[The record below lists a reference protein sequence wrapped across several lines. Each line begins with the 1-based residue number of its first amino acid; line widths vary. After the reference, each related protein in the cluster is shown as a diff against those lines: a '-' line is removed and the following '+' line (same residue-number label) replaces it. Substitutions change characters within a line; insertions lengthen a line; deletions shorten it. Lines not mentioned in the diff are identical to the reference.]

1 MNVIIQLF
9 TGAAGSVGFGLIFHI
24 NKKYLPVTAVGG
36 AFGWLAYLLLSHHG
50 NHIFVS
56 MLVAS
61 FCVAIYA
68 EILAR
73 VYGAPSTPF
82 FVTSAIP
89 LVNPGSTLPLL
100 YECTGRG
107 QYQTGGGIRKPDLPV
122 CTGDCRGNGHRLVHL
137 RPDQENET
145 LGYCDKSNIKGFCK
159 KMKKT
164 VDKCWDG

>member
-1 MNVIIQLF
+1 MNVIIQIF

-50 NHIFVS
+50 NHVFVS

-89 LVNPGSTLPLL
+89 LIPGSTLYYCMSALAEGNTRL
-100 YECTGRG
+100 AEEYGS
-107 QYQTGGGIRKPDLPV
+107 QTFLCALGIAGGMAIAWCICDL
-122 CTGDCRGNGHRLVHL
+122 TR
-137 RPDQENET
+137 
-145 LGYCDKSNIKGFCK
+145 
-159 KMKKT
+159 KMKR
-164 VDKCWDG
+164 

>member
-89 LVNPGSTLPLL
+89 LIPGSTLYYCRRNTEARPS
-100 YECTGRG
+100 CVHWG
-107 QYQTGGGIRKPDLPV
+107 LPGEWLSPGV
-122 CTGDCRGNGHRLVHL
+122 SAT
-137 RPDQENET
+137 
-145 LGYCDKSNIKGFCK
+145 
-159 KMKKT
+159 
-164 VDKCWDG
+164 

>member
-61 FCVAIYA
+61 FCVGIYA

-89 LVNPGSTLPLL
+89 LIPGSTLYYCMSALAEGNTEL
-100 YECTGRG
+100 VEKYGS
-107 QYQTGGGIRKPDLPV
+107 QTFLCALGIAGGMAIAWCICDL
-122 CTGDCRGNGHRLVHL
+122 TR
-137 RPDQENET
+137 
-145 LGYCDKSNIKGFCK
+145 
-159 KMKKT
+159 KMKR
-164 VDKCWDG
+164 

>member
-1 MNVIIQLF
+1 MNVIIQLL

-24 NKKYLPVTAVGG
+24 NKRYLPAAAVGG
-36 AFGWLAYLLLSHHG
+36 ALGWLAYLLLSHHG

-73 VYGAPSTPF
+73 LYGAPSTPF

-89 LVNPGSTLPLL
+89 LIPGSTLYYCMSALPEGNTELAEK
-100 YECTGRG
+100 YGS
-107 QYQTGGGIRKPDLPV
+107 QTFLCALGIAGGMAIAWCICDL
-122 CTGDCRGNGHRLVHL
+122 TR
-137 RPDQENET
+137 
-145 LGYCDKSNIKGFCK
+145 
-159 KMKKT
+159 KMKR
-164 VDKCWDG
+164 

>member
-1 MNVIIQLF
+1 MNVIIQLL

-89 LVNPGSTLPLL
+89 LIPGSTLYYCMSALAEGNTRL
-100 YECTGRG
+100 AEEYGS
-107 QYQTGGGIRKPDLPV
+107 QTFLCALGIAGGMAIAWCICDL
-122 CTGDCRGNGHRLVHL
+122 TR
-137 RPDQENET
+137 
-145 LGYCDKSNIKGFCK
+145 
-159 KMKKT
+159 KMKR
-164 VDKCWDG
+164 

>member
-73 VYGAPSTPF
+73 LYGAPSTPF

-89 LVNPGSTLPLL
+89 LIPGSTLYYCMSALAEGNTRL
-100 YECTGRG
+100 AEEYGS
-107 QYQTGGGIRKPDLPV
+107 QTFLCALGIAGGMAIAWCICDLTRK
-122 CTGDCRGNGHRLVHL
+122 
-137 RPDQENET
+137 
-145 LGYCDKSNIKGFCK
+145 IKR
-159 KMKKT
+159 
-164 VDKCWDG
+164 

>member
-36 AFGWLAYLLLSHHG
+36 ALGWLAYLLLSHHG

-89 LVNPGSTLPLL
+89 LIPGSTLYYCMSALAEGNTRL
-100 YECTGRG
+100 AEEYGS
-107 QYQTGGGIRKPDLPV
+107 QTFLCALGIAGGMAIAWCICDL
-122 CTGDCRGNGHRLVHL
+122 TR
-137 RPDQENET
+137 
-145 LGYCDKSNIKGFCK
+145 
-159 KMKKT
+159 KMKH
-164 VDKCWDG
+164 